1 MADGPADTQLPPS
14 FMGQPTLAN
23 LEDSSGIDGS
33 ANRGSG
39 STPPSEKRNLEEGIH
54 VPGIVAS
61 EINIDISN
69 E

>member
-1 MADGPADTQLPPS
+1 MADGPADTWLPPS
-14 FMGQPTLAN
+14 FMGQPTSAD

-33 ANRGSG
+33 ADRGSG
-39 STPPSEKRNLEEGIH
+39 SRPLSEKRNLEEGIH

-69 E
+69 